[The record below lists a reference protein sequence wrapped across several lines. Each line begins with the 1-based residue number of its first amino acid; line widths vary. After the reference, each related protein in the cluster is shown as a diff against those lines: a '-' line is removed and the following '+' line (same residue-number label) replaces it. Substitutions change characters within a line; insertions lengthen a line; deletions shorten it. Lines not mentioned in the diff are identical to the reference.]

1 MEEVFINQ
9 EADPYVLEVDG
20 RLDLSALELQ
30 PASIVINSGNGLMVS
45 SNHIFV
51 EKGKFLKT
59 MAFGGHPLELVVS
72 FPYLDII
79 LLKGPK
85 GPAFRL
91 PSQNL
96 LPGLPVM
103 MLGFPKASITDIKGL
118 DSPVAAKGHINAIP
132 ISMEV
137 ALADYHGAM
146 PASSGAPVLFDT
158 CTIAGVYTGALF
170 HMDDEYIKTDHY
182 EITSVHAA
190 SWYAVAYAWLRSTE
204 DLSEMHNTGMG
215 TAYLSHCFVNVQDA
229 PRSRIDKD
237 EQDMWWPQAGFNAAA
252 ASHSPK
258 RKASTTEWDQAVKGI
273 EKMALRD
280 PKLAASNVRVWTL
293 QPSGSR
299 FYKTADGN
307 AEDLLLESKVNE
319 LSKDEWREL
328 IAGIPADVKKEIGRL
343 KSAGQAFSPQAARP
357 DMPASRF
364 AEFLQTQA
372 GKQQMAADAGSVI
385 SLPLWVS
392 LMGLSEYGRQLSV
405 RRSYLQLKGRILQLQ
420 QASGPCGAK
429 MMIISGT
436 PGIGKSFCALYMASY
451 GIAQGTRVIYE
462 FHDQDEAA
470 SVRWYHSHPT
480 VARASAFS

>member
-30 PASIVINSGNGLMVS
+30 PASIVINSKKSLVDAQTSKTKRTFMDIQQKVLHDGTAGSKANPLIVSGTHVAGAAQRDPLVHCTHSGLHDAFSCVSPVVYKEQSIGSVARISGNGLMVS

-103 MLGFPKASITDIKGL
+103 MLGFPKVSITDIKGL

-158 CTIAGVYTGALF
+158 CTIAGVHTGALF
-170 HMDDEYIKTDHY
+170 HLDDEYIKTDHY
-182 EITSVHAA
+182 E
-190 SWYAVAYAWLRSTE
+190 
-204 DLSEMHNTGMG
+204 
-215 TAYLSHCFVNVQDA
+215 DA

-273 EKMALRD
+273 EKMALHVNANIPHKD
-280 PKLAASNVRVWTL
+280 QLATFVPWQSIHFAAHL
-293 QPSGSR
+293 AGEMPGSA
-299 FYKTADGN
+299 YHVPT
-307 AEDLLLESKVNE
+307 S
-319 LSKDEWREL
+319 
-328 IAGIPADVKKEIGRL
+328 
-343 KSAGQAFSPQAARP
+343 
-357 DMPASRF
+357 SR
-364 AEFLQTQA
+364 
-372 GKQQMAADAGSVI
+372 
-385 SLPLWVS
+385 
-392 LMGLSEYGRQLSV
+392 MGLK
-405 RRSYLQLKGRILQLQ
+405 LQ
-420 QASGPCGAK
+420 S
-429 MMIISGT
+429 
-436 PGIGKSFCALYMASY
+436 
-451 GIAQGTRVIYE
+451 
-462 FHDQDEAA
+462 
-470 SVRWYHSHPT
+470 
-480 VARASAFS
+480 